1 MVEKKVAT
9 FHPSGNGVDDIRFDF
24 VSDEFDGRN
33 KDPITLQPRE
43 HITLGYDS
51 LWQALIDNSVSRVYL
66 GVHWEF
72 DGITKRNAAN
82 TGDEFGVPSSPSEL
96 GKTGGVWLGAKIA
109 NEIAL
114 KLGVSP
120 ATIAASK
127 IS

>member
-1 MVEKKVAT
+1 
-9 FHPSGNGVDDIRFDF
+9 
-24 VSDEFDGRN
+24 
-33 KDPITLQPRE
+33 
-43 HITLGYDS
+43 
-51 LWQALIDNSVSRVYL
+51 LWQAIIDNSVSRVYL

-82 TGDEFGVPSSPSEL
+82 TGDEFGIPSSPSEL

-114 KLGVSP
+114 KLGVRP
-120 ATIAASK
+120 ETIAASK